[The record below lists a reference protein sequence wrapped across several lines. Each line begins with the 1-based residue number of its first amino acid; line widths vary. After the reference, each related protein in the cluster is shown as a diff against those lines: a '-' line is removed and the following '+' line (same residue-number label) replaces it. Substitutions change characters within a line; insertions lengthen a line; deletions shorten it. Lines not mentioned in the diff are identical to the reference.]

1 MTVPEQQANVLNEM
15 TWDVKQRQPILL
27 DVWQGL
33 LCRDQLILLVN
44 LSWLMAVWNFSNL
57 FLIKILTFSNLSFK
71 IQTSTGKR

>member
-57 FLIKILTFSNLSFK
+57 FLIKLLTFSNFSFK